1 MKFKQ
6 IPEEDKAG
14 LYLTVIIHLTAV
26 IVLLISGI
34 GYSLHHENSFVID
47 FSHQAEIEKMQ
58 REIDRLQKEA
68 EFKESVSEKLQKM
81 LADNG
86 VSGGDSEIKNV
97 AVNRGAL
104 KDDRGTNAVELYKEA
119 ERLRQELSN
128 GYEIP
133 DEDHA
138 TITRKDRPKAQ
149 NKAQSYSGPSVVSYE
164 LEGRKASSLPIP
176 AYRCMGGG
184 QVKVLITVNP
194 RGEVLTAKIDESASS
209 KDRCLRSFAIR
220 AARLSKFSIKQDA
233 APKQSGNIIY
243 EFIAQ

>member
-14 LYLTVIIHLTAV
+14 LYLTVIIHLAAV
-26 IVLLISGI
+26 IVLLLSGI

-86 VSGGDSEIKNV
+86 VSGGGSEIKNV

-104 KDDRGTNAVELYKEA
+104 KDDRGTNAEELYKEA

-138 TITRKDRPKAQ
+138 TITRKDQPKAQ

-209 KDRCLRSFAIR
+209 EDRCLRSFAIR
-220 AARLSKFSIKQDA
+220 AARLSKVSIKQDA

>member
-14 LYLTVIIHLTAV
+14 LYLTVIIHLAAV

-86 VSGGDSEIKNV
+86 
-97 AVNRGAL
+97 AL
-104 KDDRGTNAVELYKEA
+104 KDDRGTNAEELYKEA

-138 TITRKDRPKAQ
+138 TITRKDQPKAQ

-209 KDRCLRSFAIR
+209 EDRCLRSFAIR